1 MFLKYEK
8 PMDMSKQKGIPLSF
22 MDPLPEGFPD
32 AVMVRT
38 AASSPS
44 LMKRTLLYFNSKW
57 L

>member
-8 PMDMSKQKGIPLSF
+8 PWDMSKQKGIPLSF
-22 MDPLPEGFPD
+22 MDPLPEGLPD

-44 LMKRTLLYFNSKW
+44 LMKRSLPYFRSKW